1 MHALHYFNK
10 EINYVMVHQVL
21 EPMVKLFSSHQIS
34 TVEVCVCVVSDQ
46 KLISFVEVLIFFM
59 MSI

>member
-10 EINYVMVHQVL
+10 EINYFMVHQVL
-21 EPMVKLFSSHQIS
+21 EPMVKLFSSNQIS
-34 TVEVCVCVVSDQ
+34 TVEVCVVSDQ

-59 MSI
+59 MFI